1 MESKKNKA
9 KKANSDNPA
18 RNSKKGGVDKAVE
31 KASAASAEKKEKFNL
46 REYTSSLMDSLRIW
60 FKGIKSEFKK
70 IVWPTK
76 EQLSIYTGVVFVTL
90 IAVAMYLAALG
101 WVFSNF
107 FRQIGIA

>member
-31 KASAASAEKKEKFNL
+31 KASAASAEKSKFNL

-101 WVFSNF
+101 WVFSSF